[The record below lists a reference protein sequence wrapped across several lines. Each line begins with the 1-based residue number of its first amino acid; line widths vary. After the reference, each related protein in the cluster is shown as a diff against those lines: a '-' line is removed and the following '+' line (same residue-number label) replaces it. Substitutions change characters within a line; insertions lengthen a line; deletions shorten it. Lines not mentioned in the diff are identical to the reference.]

1 MCYAV
6 MEEPSFKTVL
16 MDPKVSIEAGWDT
29 KMGLDIQRKV
39 LISTFMSVVIY
50 DYLEQLTI
58 TNNQIWPLTKF

>member
-39 LISTFMSVVIY
+39 LICTFMSGVIY
-50 DYLEQLTI
+50 DQNIFRIAY
-58 TNNQIWPLTKF
+58 NNLYQIG

>member
-16 MDPKVSIEAGWDT
+16 MDPKVSIEAGWNT

-50 DYLEQLTI
+50 DYI
-58 TNNQIWPLTKF
+58 SVFRIAYNNQ

>member
-16 MDPKVSIEAGWDT
+16 MDRKVSIKAGWNT

-39 LISTFMSVVIY
+39 LISIIMSGVIN
-50 DYLEQLTI
+50 DIFLE
-58 TNNQIWPLTKF
+58 